1 MKYCHLR
8 PDAIFMWILDWYFEC
23 NLVPDRL
30 CFLQVMEKELV
41 ELFERVKKAADA
53 AVANIEA
60 DSSPEEDRCLD
71 ALKRL
76 KGLPINYDVLV
87 STQVL

>member
-1 MKYCHLR
+1 MLLE
-8 PDAIFMWILDWYFEC
+8 D
-23 NLVPDRL
+23 VGGV
-30 CFLQVMEKELV
+30 VMEKELV
-41 ELFERVKKAADA
+41 ELFEAAKKAADA
-53 AVANIEA
+53 AAADAGA

-76 KGLPINYDVLV
+76 KKLPINYDVLV